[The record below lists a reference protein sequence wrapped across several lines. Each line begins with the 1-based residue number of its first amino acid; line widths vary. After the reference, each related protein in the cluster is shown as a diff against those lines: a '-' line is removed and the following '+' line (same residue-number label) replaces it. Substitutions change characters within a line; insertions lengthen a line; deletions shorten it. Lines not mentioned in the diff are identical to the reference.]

1 MKAHEVLQH
10 LLAGRPLS
18 LAAWLGDP
26 LPEPEADLWLAEI
39 RAQLRTCYARAH
51 TCFRTRLAEIIALH
65 WCGKNAAMHYQNLLP
80 VLDSDRH
87 RAQLE
92 LCYGQLLMACK
103 RRDAWQHLDSGFECA
118 ANLLEP
124 EEYFIVLRRHEC
136 LRHLSL
142 SDNGADPVELD
153 GLLREAAV
161 ISRLAGPGR
170 GRREAGTKHQDTV
183 D

>member
-1 MKAHEVLQH
+1 MKAHEMMQH
-10 LLAGRPLS
+10 LLAGRTLS
-18 LAAWLGDP
+18 LAAWLADP
-26 LPEPEADLWLAEI
+26 LPERDAELWLAQVGY
-39 RAQLRTCYARAH
+39 RLRTCYARAQH
-51 TCFRTRLAEIIALH
+51 CFQARLAEIIALH
-65 WCGKNAAMHYQNLLP
+65 WCGKNAAMHYQNLRP

-92 LCYGQLLMACK
+92 LSYGQLLIACK
-103 RRDAWQHLDSGFECA
+103 RREAWRHLDDGFECA

-142 SDNGADPVELD
+142 SDNGADPVGLD
-153 GLLREAAV
+153 GLLREAGV
-161 ISRLAGPGR
+161 ISRLAGPNR